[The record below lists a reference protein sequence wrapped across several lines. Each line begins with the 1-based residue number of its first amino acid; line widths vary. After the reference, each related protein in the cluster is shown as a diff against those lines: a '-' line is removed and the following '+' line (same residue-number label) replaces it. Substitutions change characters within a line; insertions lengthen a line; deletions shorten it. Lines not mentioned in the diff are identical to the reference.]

1 MLLLLAALWGGSFLM
16 IRVAAPVLG
25 PLPLVDVRVCLAGSA
40 LLLYALAIGK
50 RPALRARGRAF
61 LTLGALNAALPFTLI
76 AFAELHLSASLA
88 AILNATTPLFAAL
101 AATIWLGQR
110 LTAAR
115 ILGLL
120 LGVAGVAALVGW
132 QAIPISPL
140 MLISVGLSLLAAL
153 LYGLG
158 GIYAGRAFGGVP
170 SLTLAI
176 GQQLAAG
183 IWLLPFALAAAPG
196 SRVTPGAVVAMIVL
210 ALAGTSLG
218 YLLYFNLI
226 ARVGATSTLSVTY
239 LVPVFGVF
247 WGRLLLGEAIHVGTI
262 AGLAIILISVTLV
275 TGSAGALRR
284 LVASPGRGTGIA
296 GESTGAPAP

>member
-1 MLLLLAALWGGSFLM
+1 MGRRDLGMLLLLAALWGSSFLM

-25 PLPLVDVRVCLAGSA
+25 PLPLVDIRVFLAGGA
-40 LLLYALAIGK
+40 LLLYALAVGK

-61 LTLGALNAALPFTLI
+61 LTLGAINAALPFTLI

-101 AATIWLGQR
+101 
-110 LTAAR
+110 
-115 ILGLL
+115 
-120 LGVAGVAALVGW
+120 VGW
-132 QAIPISPL
+132 QAIPITPL
-140 MLISVGLSLLAAL
+140 VLASVGLSLLAAL
-153 LYGLG
+153 FYALG
-158 GIYAGRAFGGVP
+158 GIYASRTFAGVP

-183 IWLLPFALAAAPG
+183 IWLLPFALASAPG
-196 SRVTPGAVVAMIVL
+196 TRITLGAVVAMLVL

-226 ARVGATSTLSVTY
+226 ARVGATNTLSVTY

-247 WGRLLLGEAIHVGTI
+247 WGRLLLNEAIHLGTI
-262 AGLAIILISVTLV
+262 AGLAIILTSVTLV
-275 TGSAGALRR
+275 TGSAGPLRR
-284 LVASPGRGTGIA
+284 LATLPLRGTRVA
-296 GESTGAPAP
+296 GSKRAPAP

>member
-16 IRVAAPVLG
+16 IRVASPVLG
-25 PLPLVDVRVCLAGSA
+25 PLPLVDMRVFLAGGA

-101 AATIWLGQR
+101 AAAVWLGQR
-110 LTAAR
+110 LTPTR
-115 ILGLL
+115 VLGLL
-120 LGVAGVAALVGW
+120 LGVLGVAALVGW
-132 QAIPISPL
+132 QAIPITPL
-140 MLISVGLSLLAAL
+140 VLASVGLSLLAAL
-153 LYGLG
+153 LYALG
-158 GIYAGRAFGGVP
+158 GIYAGRTFAGVP

-183 IWLLPFALAAAPG
+183 IWLLPVALASASG
-196 SRVTPGAVVAMIVL
+196 SRITLGAVVAMLVL

-218 YLLYFNLI
+218 YLLYFDLI
-226 ARVGATSTLSVTY
+226 ARVGATNTLSVTY

-247 WGRLLLGEAIHVGTI
+247 WGRVLLGEAIHLGTI
-262 AGLAIILISVTLV
+262 VGLAIILTSVTLV
-275 TGSAGALRR
+275 TGSAGPLRR
-284 LVASPGRGTGIA
+284 LAAVSRRSIFQF
-296 GESTGAPAP
+296 